1 MGVLC
6 ITLFEI
12 SYQYSYEHGEPK
24 VIEEAKQNH
33 HDELNLA
40 DQVEG
45 CKLGWV
51 RVVKEH

>member
-12 SYQYSYEHGEPK
+12 SYQYLNEHGKPK
-24 VIEEAKQNH
+24 VIEEAKQYH

-45 CKLGWV
+45 CELRWV
-51 RVVKEH
+51 RVVEEH

>member
-1 MGVLC
+1 MGILC

-12 SYQYSYEHGEPK
+12 YRQYPNEHGEPK
-24 VIEEAKQNH
+24 VIEDAKQNH
-33 HDELNLA
+33 HDELYLA

-51 RVVKEH
+51 CVVEEH